1 MVYHYEKGI
10 NIKLT
15 KNRIIILVIIAVVV
29 LSFSIYTFYV
39 PKPIYSVL
47 VDGQQLDFRADL
59 RAADKISVYPSEE
72 ELYSE
77 LTNSLVENIT
87 IAFKPADEE
96 ENPYYILQILEIVP
110 KLSFAYSRLGLWPN
124 FNNDPI
130 AIESYENL
138 TSTTS
143 NLIIALVHPVY
154 SNETAIRIKDNV
166 IYLKAKSH
174 EDFDLVTVKL
184 LMVALGIELES

>member
-1 MVYHYEKGI
+1 MVYQYQYKKGI
-10 NIKLT
+10 SIKLT
-15 KNRIIILVIIAVVV
+15 RNRIIILAVLAAVAIII
-29 LSFSIYTFYV
+29 SIYIFYV
-39 PKPIYSVL
+39 PKPIYSLL
-47 VDGQQLDFRADL
+47 VDDQQLDFRADL
-59 RAADKISVYPSEE
+59 RAADKITVYPSEE
-72 ELYSE
+72 ELYSK
-77 LTNSLVENIT
+77 LMNSLVENIT
-87 IAFKPADEE
+87 IAFKPASEE

-110 KLSFAYSRLGLWPN
+110 KLSFAYSRLGLQPN
-124 FNNDPI
+124 FNNNPI

-154 SNETAIRIKDNV
+154 SNETAIKVGDNI

-184 LMVALGIELES
+184 LMVALGMK